1 MNTRIQMT
9 IFRYLLLAL
18 VPIWISCHQERVYI
32 FPEEGVEISKIES
45 AFRVGY
51 SMIEKNDRLYMAYYD
66 SAHQMTLAVFDLKTG
81 QCDYDTLP
89 SRIGWDSH
97 NYVTMAFDKE
107 GYLHVSGNMHAVPLV
122 YFRSTEPYN
131 IHTMKEINKM
141 TGLDE
146 KRVTYPAFM
155 ESPDGELVFH
165 YRTGGSG
172 NGSEIYNI
180 YNVEE
185 QSWKRL
191 LDKPLTDGHGERNA
205 YMQGPILGKDG
216 FYHLIWVWRE
226 TPDCSTNHTLSYARS
241 RDLKHWENIAGKQT
255 ELPITLEKTEFY
267 VDATPV
273 KGGLFNPGI
282 KLGFDSQ
289 HRPVIGY
296 HKYDKDGNNQ
306 LYVARYEKNGWY
318 IKQLTDWKYRWQ
330 FEGNGSMKT
339 ELDIFAPQALD
350 NGKMAFGYRHIKEGR
365 GEIVFDEQTF
375 EVLGKQEAKPTY
387 PEKYNQLESSFP
399 GMQPHVIVKGDYLLR
414 WETLPANRDRK
425 PKGTLP
431 APGRLML
438 YKWK

>member
-1 MNTRIQMT
+1 MT
-9 IFRYLLLAL
+9 IFRYLLWAL
-18 VPIWISCHQERVYI
+18 VPIWMSCHQEREYI

-216 FYHLIWVWRE
+216 FYH
-226 TPDCSTNHTLSYARS
+226 Y
-241 RDLKHWENIAGKQT
+241 
-255 ELPITLEKTEFY
+255 
-267 VDATPV
+267 
-273 KGGLFNPGI
+273 
-282 KLGFDSQ
+282 
-289 HRPVIGY
+289 
-296 HKYDKDGNNQ
+296 
-306 LYVARYEKNGWY
+306 
-318 IKQLTDWKYRWQ
+318 
-330 FEGNGSMKT
+330 
-339 ELDIFAPQALD
+339 
-350 NGKMAFGYRHIKEGR
+350 
-365 GEIVFDEQTF
+365 
-375 EVLGKQEAKPTY
+375 
-387 PEKYNQLESSFP
+387 
-399 GMQPHVIVKGDYLLR
+399 
-414 WETLPANRDRK
+414 
-425 PKGTLP
+425 
-431 APGRLML
+431 
-438 YKWK
+438 